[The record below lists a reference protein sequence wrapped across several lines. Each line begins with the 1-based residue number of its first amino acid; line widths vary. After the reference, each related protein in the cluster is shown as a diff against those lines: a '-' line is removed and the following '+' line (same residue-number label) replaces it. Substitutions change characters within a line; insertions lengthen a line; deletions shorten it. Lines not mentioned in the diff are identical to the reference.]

1 MALSKK
7 NLDQLKSILNEN
19 TSKHNIYNKSSI
31 SDSSSLKKDHSIEVD
46 NPNQIFY
53 SIIDNS
59 EHLEDTLATNN
70 NLKKIEEKLIKEK
83 KYYPFDNKIDSQ
95 INNKLK
101 DSEERFI
108 KENKT
113 YFLDNQINS
122 QKNNQLSE
130 EDLLYDE
137 FNYLLDE

>member
-7 NLDQLKSILNEN
+7 NLDQLKSILNKDN
-19 TSKHNIYNKSSI
+19 TTKNNI
-31 SDSSSLKKDHSIEVD
+31 SDKISITNTNSLEKYHPIED
-46 NPNQIFY
+46 NNPSEIFY

-59 EHLEDTLATNN
+59 ENLEDTALSNN

-95 INNKLK
+95 
-101 DSEERFI
+101 R
-108 KENKT
+108 
-113 YFLDNQINS
+113 
-122 QKNNQLSE
+122 NNQLSE

>member
-7 NLDQLKSILNEN
+7 NLDQLKSILNKEN
-19 TSKHNIYNKSSI
+19 IIKHNIPDKSLI
-31 SDSSSLKKDHSIEVD
+31 SDSKSSEKDQPIEVN

-59 EHLEDTLATNN
+59 EHLEDTVLSNN
-70 NLKKIEEKLIKEK
+70 KLKKIEEKLVKDK
-83 KYYPFDNKIDSQ
+83 KYYPVDK
-95 INNKLK
+95 K
-101 DSEERFI
+101 
-108 KENKT
+108 
-113 YFLDNQINS
+113 INS
-122 QKNNQLSE
+122 QRNNQLSE

>member
-1 MALSKK
+1 MPLSKK
-7 NLDQLKSILNEN
+7 NLDQLKSILNKEKKIMN
-19 TSKHNIYNKSSI
+19 NICDKSSI

-59 EHLEDTLATNN
+59 EHLEDTVLSNN

-83 KYYPFDNKIDSQ
+83 RYYPLDNKIDFQ
-95 INNKLK
+95 
-101 DSEERFI
+101 R
-108 KENKT
+108 
-113 YFLDNQINS
+113 
-122 QKNNQLSE
+122 NNQLSE

>member
-7 NLDQLKSILNEN
+7 NLDQLKSILNKEN
-19 TSKHNIYNKSSI
+19 IINHNIPDESLI
-31 SDSSSLKKDHSIEVD
+31 SDSKSLDKDQPIEVN

-59 EHLEDTLATNN
+59 EHLEDTVLSNN
-70 NLKKIEEKLIKEK
+70 KLKKIEEKLVKDK
-83 KYYPFDNKIDSQ
+83 KYYPID
-95 INNKLK
+95 KK
-101 DSEERFI
+101 
-108 KENKT
+108 
-113 YFLDNQINS
+113 INS
-122 QKNNQLSE
+122 QRNNQLSE

>member
-7 NLDQLKSILNEN
+7 NLDQLKSILNKEN
-19 TSKHNIYNKSSI
+19 IIKHNIPDKSLI
-31 SDSSSLKKDHSIEVD
+31 SDSKSLEKDQPIEV
-46 NPNQIFY
+46 NSPNQIFY

-59 EHLEDTLATNN
+59 EHLEDTVLSNN
-70 NLKKIEEKLIKEK
+70 NLKKMEEKYIKEK
-83 KYYPFDNKIDSQ
+83 RYYPIDNKID
-95 INNKLK
+95 
-101 DSEERFI
+101 
-108 KENKT
+108 
-113 YFLDNQINS
+113 S

>member
-7 NLDQLKSILNEN
+7 NLKKLKSILNKEN
-19 TSKHNIYNKSSI
+19 VINHNISNKCSI
-31 SDSSSLKKDHSIEVD
+31 SNSNSLNKDHPIEVK

-59 EHLEDTLATNN
+59 EHLEDTVLINN
-70 NLKKIEEKLIKEK
+70 NLKKIEEKRYHPL
-83 KYYPFDNKIDSQ
+83 DNKIESQ
-95 INNKLK
+95 I
-101 DSEERFI
+101 
-108 KENKT
+108 
-113 YFLDNQINS
+113 
-122 QKNNQLSE
+122 NNQLSE

>member
-7 NLDQLKSILNEN
+7 NLDQLKSILNKEN
-19 TSKHNIYNKSSI
+19 IIKHNISNKSLI
-31 SDSSSLKKDHSIEVD
+31 SDSKSLEKDQPIEVN

-59 EHLEDTLATNN
+59 EHLEDTVLINMK
-70 NLKKIEEKLIKEK
+70 LKKIEEKLVKDK
-83 KYYPFDNKIDSQ
+83 KYYPID
-95 INNKLK
+95 KK
-101 DSEERFI
+101 
-108 KENKT
+108 
-113 YFLDNQINS
+113 INS

>member
-7 NLDQLKSILNEN
+7 NLDQLKSILNKDN
-19 TSKHNIYNKSSI
+19 TTKNNISDKTSI
-31 SDSSSLKKDHSIEVD
+31 SDSKSLNKDHPIEVN

-59 EHLEDTLATNN
+59 EYLEDTVLNNN
-70 NLKKIEEKLIKEK
+70 NLKEIEEKLIKEK
-83 KYYPFDNKIDSQ
+83 KYYPHDNKIIPQ
-95 INNKLK
+95 
-101 DSEERFI
+101 R
-108 KENKT
+108 
-113 YFLDNQINS
+113 
-122 QKNNQLSE
+122 NNQLSE

>member
-1 MALSKK
+1 MRFIVLILMALSKK
-7 NLDQLKSILNEN
+7 NLDQLKSILNNEN
-19 TSKHNIYNKSSI
+19 ITKHSISDKNSI
-31 SDSSSLKKDHSIEVD
+31 SDSNSLKKDQQIEIN

-59 EHLEDTLATNN
+59 EHLEDTVLSNN

-83 KYYPFDNKIDSQ
+83 KYYPLDNKIDSQ
-95 INNKLK
+95 
-101 DSEERFI
+101 R
-108 KENKT
+108 
-113 YFLDNQINS
+113 
-122 QKNNQLSE
+122 NNQLSE